1 MPDSTIIQLTA
12 PALTGL
18 TTTTAQTESQ
28 LNGLTNATV
37 AGTTSAPLTLDAA
50 LATHLTATINNA
62 DYDGLIAEAHHLPAT
77 GNADRYQFVLRPWL
91 WWLTLASNNRVFQNL
106 SAQEIVEKVFK
117 DAGFT
122 DYKFQLKT
130 KPAKREYCLQYN
142 ESDFNFVSRLLEQ
155 EGIFWFFTHA
165 QGKHTLVLADDNSAF
180 PPITGEKKVK
190 YQAAQSGERETGAVR
205 SAELRLQAT
214 SQGVQSSDYNYE
226 QPKAALFAQAG
237 EKKGGMHYSHP
248 GGFSEKAQGDALAA
262 WKVNA
267 LKAQAKQLV
276 GESDCA
282 ALAAGHWFTLTDH
295 DDKSLNI
302 DWLITAVS
310 HEYDGERYRNRFT
323 AIPKATPYRPQSS
336 TPKPFMH
343 TQTALVVGKSGE
355 EIWTDKLG
363 RVKVQFPW
371 DREGKRDE
379 TSSCWLRVATA
390 WSGNGF
396 GTQFIPRIGQEVVVS
411 FIDGDPDK
419 PLITGCVYNGANAL
433 PYTLPAN
440 QTQSGIKTKSEK
452 GFNELRFDDKK
463 DAELLA
469 MQAQKDFQLTVLN
482 DSNTTVSHDEI
493 HSVKND
499 RTRTVEEGNETVTL
513 KKGNRTV
520 KIEKGSDTLE
530 VKDKRSVTVKGDQE
544 YSVGG
549 DETHK
554 VKGNY
559 TLNVDGNLTIKVSG
573 TLTLESGKAL
583 SVKSG
588 ADLNASA
595 STSLKLDATSIASEA
610 KTSLSQK
617 ATTISHEAKATLT
630 SKASATQT
638 VDGGGMLTIK
648 GGLVKIN

>member
-1 MPDSTIIQLTA
+1 MPDTTIIKLTA

-18 TTTTAQTESQ
+18 TAATAQTESA
-28 LNGLTNATV
+28 LNDLTTGTV
-37 AGTTSAPLTLDAA
+37 AATTSAPLTLDAA
-50 LATHLTATINNA
+50 LATHLTITINNA
-62 DYDGLIAEAHHLPAT
+62 DYDGLIAEAHQLPAT
-77 GNADRYQFVLRPWL
+77 SNADRYQFVLRPWL

-106 SAQEIVEKVFK
+106 SVQEIVEKVFK
-117 DAGFT
+117 DAGFN

-142 ESDFNFVSRLLEQ
+142 ESDFNFISRLLEQ
-155 EGIFWFFTHA
+155 EGIFWFFTHKE
-165 QGKHTLVLADDNSAF
+165 GKHTLVLADDNSAF

-190 YQAAQSGERETGAVR
+190 YQAAQSGERETGAIR

-214 SQGVQSSDYNYE
+214 SQGFQSSDYNYE

-237 EKKGGMHYSHP
+237 EKKGGMHYPHP

-267 LKAQAKQLV
+267 MKAQAKQLV
-276 GESDCA
+276 GESDCT
-282 ALAAGHWFTLTDH
+282 ALAAGHWYTLTDH
-295 DDKSLNI
+295 DDKALNI

-310 HEYDGERYRNRFT
+310 HEHDGERYRNRFT

-396 GTQFIPRIGQEVVVS
+396 GAQFIPRIGQEVVVS

-433 PYTLPAN
+433 PYALPAN

-463 DAELLA
+463 DDELLA

-482 DSNTTVSHDEI
+482 DSKTTVSHDEI

-499 RTRTVEEGNETVTL
+499 RTRSVEEGNETVTL

-544 YSVGG
+544 HAVEGN
-549 DETHK
+549 ETHK

-573 TLTLESGKAL
+573 TLTLESGKTL

-617 ATTISHEAKATLT
+617 ATTISQEAKATLT

>member
-1 MPDSTIIQLTA
+1 MPNTTIIKLTT

-18 TTTTAQTESQ
+18 TATTAQTESQ
-28 LNGLTNATV
+28 LNALTTATV
-37 AGTTSAPLTLDAA
+37 AATSAAPLTLDAA
-50 LATHLTATINNA
+50 LATHLTATLNNA
-62 DYDGLIAEAHHLPAT
+62 DYDGLIAEAHQLPAT
-77 GNADRYQFVLRPWL
+77 SNADRYQFVLRPWL

-130 KPAKREYCLQYN
+130 TPLKREYCLQYN

-165 QGKHTLVLADDNSAF
+165 QGKHTLMLADDNSAF
-180 PPITGEKKVK
+180 PPIAGDKKVK
-190 YQAAQSGERETGAVR
+190 YQAAASGTRETGAIR
-205 SAELRLQAT
+205 SVELRLQAT
-214 SQGVQSSDYNYE
+214 SQGVQSSNFNYE

-237 EKKGGMHYSHP
+237 EKKGGMQYQHP
-248 GGFSEKAQGDALAA
+248 GRFSEKAQGDALAA

-282 ALAAGHWFTLTDH
+282 ALMAGHWFSLTDH

-302 DWLITAVS
+302 DWLVTAVS

-323 AIPKATPYRPQSS
+323 AIPKATPYRPLAV
-336 TPKPFMH
+336 TPQPFMH
-343 TQTALVVGKSGE
+343 TQTAVVVGKSGE

-363 RVKVQFPW
+363 RVKVQFSW
-371 DREGKRDE
+371 DREGKSDE

-433 PYTLPAN
+433 PYALPAN
-440 QTQSGIKTKSEK
+440 QTQSGIKTHSEK

-482 DSNTTVSHDEI
+482 DSKTTISHDDI
-493 HSVKND
+493 QSVKND

-513 KKGNRTV
+513 KKGNRAV

-544 YSVGG
+544 HAIDGN
-549 DETHK
+549 DTHK
-554 VKGNY
+554 VKGDY

-573 TLTLESGKAL
+573 TLTLESGKTL
-583 SVKSG
+583 KVKSG

-595 STSLKLDATSIASEA
+595 SGSLKLDATNIASEA
-610 KTSLSQK
+610 KASLTQK
-617 ATTISHEAKATLT
+617 AATISQEAKATLT

-638 VDGGGMLTIK
+638 VDGGGMLIIK
-648 GGLVKIN
+648 GGMVKIN

>member
-1 MPDSTIIQLTA
+1 MPDTTIIKLTA

-18 TTTTAQTESQ
+18 TAATAYTDSQ
-28 LNGLTNATV
+28 LNSLTTATV
-37 AGTTSAPLTLDAA
+37 AGTTSAPLTLDSA
-50 LATHLTATINNA
+50 LATHLTVTINDAN
-62 DYDGLIAEAHHLPAT
+62 YDALIAEAHQLPAT
-77 GNADRYQFVLRPWL
+77 GNADRYQFVLRSWL
-91 WWLTLASNNRVFQNL
+91 WWLTLSSNNRVFQNL

-117 DAGFT
+117 DGGFS
-122 DYKFQLKT
+122 DYKFQLKS

-142 ESDFNFVSRLLEQ
+142 ESDFNFISRLLEQ
-155 EGIFWFFTHA
+155 EGIFWFFTYA
-165 QGKHTLVLADDNSAF
+165 EGKHTLVLADDNSAF
-180 PPITGEKKVK
+180 PPIPGEKKVK
-190 YQAAQSGERETGAVR
+190 YQAAQSGARETGMIR
-205 SAELRLQAT
+205 SAQLRLQAT
-214 SQGVQSSDYNYE
+214 AQGFQSSDFNYE
-226 QPKAALFAQAG
+226 QPKAALFSQAG
-237 EKKGGMHYSHP
+237 EKKDGMQYQHP
-248 GGFSEKAQGDALAA
+248 GRFSVKAEGDALAA

-282 ALAAGHWFTLTDH
+282 TLIAGHWFTLTDH

-302 DWLITAVS
+302 DWLVTAVS
-310 HEYDGERYRNRFT
+310 HEYDGEHYRNRFT
-323 AIPKATPYRPQSS
+323 AIPKATPYRPLAV
-336 TPKPFMH
+336 TPQPFMH
-343 TQTALVVGKSGE
+343 TQTATVVGKSGE

-371 DREGKRDE
+371 DREGKSDE

-396 GTQFIPRIGQEVVVS
+396 GAQFIPRIGQEVVVS
-411 FIDGDPDK
+411 FIDGSPDK

-433 PYTLPAN
+433 PYALPAN

-482 DSNTTVSHDEI
+482 DSKTTVSHDEI
-493 HSVKND
+493 QSVKND
-499 RTRTVEEGNETVTL
+499 RTRIIEEGNETITL

-544 YSVGG
+544 HAVDGN
-549 DETHK
+549 ETHK

-573 TLTLESGKAL
+573 TLTLESSKTL
-583 SVKSG
+583 NLKSG
-588 ADLNASA
+588 ADLSASA
-595 STSLKLDATSIASEA
+595 TSGLKLDATNIASEA
-610 KTSLSQK
+610 KASLTQK
-617 ATTISHEAKATLT
+617 AATISHEAKATLT

-638 VDGGGMLTIK
+638 VDGGGMLIIK
-648 GGLVKIN
+648 GGLVRIN

>member
-1 MPDSTIIQLTA
+1 MPDTTIIKLTA
-12 PALTGL
+12 PTLTGL
-18 TTTTAQTESQ
+18 TAATVHTDSQ
-28 LNGLTNATV
+28 LNALTTATV
-37 AGTTSAPLTLDAA
+37 AATTSAPLTLDAV

-62 DYDGLIAEAHHLPAT
+62 DYDGLIAEAHQLPAT
-77 GNADRYQFVLRPWL
+77 SNADRYQFVLRPWL

-130 KPAKREYCLQYN
+130 KPAKREYRLQYN

-155 EGIFWFFTHA
+155 EGIFWFFTHTA
-165 QGKHTLVLADDNSAF
+165 GKHTLVLADDNSAF

-190 YQAAQSGERETGAVR
+190 YQAAASGARETGMIR

-214 SQGVQSSDYNYE
+214 AQGFQSSDYNYE

-237 EKKGGMHYSHP
+237 EKKGGMQYQHP
-248 GGFSEKAQGDALAA
+248 GRFSVKAEGDALAA

-282 ALAAGHWFTLTDH
+282 ALTAGHWFTLTDH
-295 DDKSLNI
+295 DDKALNI
-302 DWLITAVS
+302 DWLVIAVS

-323 AIPKATPYRPQSS
+323 AIPKATPYRPLAV
-336 TPKPFMH
+336 TPQPFMH
-343 TQTALVVGKSGE
+343 TQTAVVVGKSGE

-371 DREGKRDE
+371 DREGKNDE

-396 GTQFIPRIGQEVVVS
+396 GAQFIPRIGQEVVVS

-433 PYTLPAN
+433 PYALPAN

-482 DSNTTVSHDEI
+482 DSKTTISHDDI
-493 HSVKND
+493 QNVKND

-544 YSVGG
+544 LAVDGN
-549 DETHK
+549 ETHK
-554 VKGNY
+554 VKGDY

-573 TLTLESGKAL
+573 SLTLESGKTL
-583 SVKSG
+583 KVKSG
-588 ADLNASA
+588 ADLRASA
-595 STSLKLDATSIASEA
+595 ASGLKLDATNIASEA
-610 KTSLSQK
+610 KASLTQK
-617 ATTISHEAKATLT
+617 AATITHEAKATLT

-648 GGLVKIN
+648 GGMVKIN

>member
-1 MPDSTIIQLTA
+1 MSDSTIIKLTT

-18 TTTTAQTESQ
+18 TATTAQTESQ
-28 LNGLTNATV
+28 LNGLTSATI
-37 AGTTSAPLTLDAA
+37 AATTSAPLTLDAA
-50 LATHLTATINNA
+50 LATHLTATLNNA
-62 DYDGLIAEAHHLPAT
+62 DYDGLIAEAHQLPAT
-77 GNADRYQFVLRPWL
+77 SNADRYQFVLRPWL

-130 KPAKREYCLQYN
+130 TPLKREYCLQYN

-165 QGKHTLVLADDNSAF
+165 QGKHTLMLADDNSAF
-180 PPITGEKKVK
+180 PPIAGDKKVK
-190 YQAAQSGERETGAVR
+190 YQAAASGTRETGAIR
-205 SAELRLQAT
+205 SVELRLQAT
-214 SQGVQSSDYNYE
+214 SQGFQSSDFNYE
-226 QPKAALFAQAG
+226 QPKAALFALAG
-237 EKKGGMHYSHP
+237 EKKGGMQYQHP
-248 GGFSEKAQGDALAA
+248 GRFSEKAQGDALAA

-282 ALAAGHWFTLTDH
+282 ALMAGHWFSLTDH

-302 DWLITAVS
+302 DWLVTAVS

-323 AIPKATPYRPQSS
+323 AIPKATPYRPLAV
-336 TPKPFMH
+336 TPQPFMH
-343 TQTALVVGKSGE
+343 TQTATVVGKSGE

-363 RVKVQFPW
+363 RVKVQFSW
-371 DREGKRDE
+371 DREGKSDE

-396 GTQFIPRIGQEVVVS
+396 GAQFIPRIGQEVVVS
-411 FIDGDPDK
+411 FIDGDPNK

-433 PYTLPAN
+433 PYALPAN
-440 QTQSGIKTKSEK
+440 QTQSGIKTHSEK

-482 DSNTTVSHDEI
+482 DSKTTIGHDDI
-493 HSVKND
+493 QSVKND

-513 KKGNRTV
+513 KKGNRAV

-544 YSVGG
+544 HAIDGN
-549 DETHK
+549 DTHK
-554 VKGNY
+554 VKGDY

-573 TLTLESGKAL
+573 TLTLESGKNL
-583 SVKSG
+583 KVKSG

-595 STSLKLDATSIASEA
+595 SGSLKLDATNIASEA
-610 KTSLSQK
+610 KASLTQK
-617 ATTISHEAKATLT
+617 AATISQEAKATLT

-638 VDGGGMLTIK
+638 VDGGGMLIIK
-648 GGLVKIN
+648 GGMVKIN